1 MKMQRMSKAVG
12 FTLIELMI
20 VIAIIG
26 ILAAVAIPQYKKYTI
41 RSKAAQA
48 INAIRPYQLGL
59 EELAA
64 INLNLPATADEETIP
79 GVGVP
84 DGAAVDDAAR
94 EAATCNG
101 IVRFVNYESDGG
113 TAADNAEAIVTA
125 TFYAND
131 DDPNAD
137 CETEDLTAAIGNI
150 PAELA
155 GNSISFRA
163 QINANGHLT
172 WSTLPQAVDGSL
184 GDPVE
189 SSFLPQMR
197 NQKLVTLL
205 L

>member
-1 MKMQRMSKAVG
+1 MKMQRLAKQAVG

-26 ILAAVAIPQYKKYTI
+26 VLAAVAIPQYKKYTI
-41 RSKAAQA
+41 RAKAAQA

-64 INLNLPATADEETIP
+64 INLTLPETDDEHTIP

-84 DGAAVDDAAR
+84 EDEGTNTDVR

-113 TAADNAEAIVTA
+113 NAADDDAFAIITA
-125 TFYAND
+125 TFYDTD
-131 DDPNAD
+131 DDPVDACATD
-137 CETEDLTAAIGNI
+137 DLDAAMANI
-150 PAELA
+150 PEELA
-155 GNSISFRA
+155 GNTIAFRTE
-163 QINANGHLT
+163 INENGHLS
-172 WSTLPQAVDGSL
+172 WSTMSSTDAPDTII

-197 NQKLVTLL
+197 N
-205 L
+205 